1 MLIGEKIMKKIAKII
16 AVISLLFL
24 IIGIVSATDINNLQ
38 VPDGWES
45 IGGGSYHEIGDSP
58 GQGSGQNMMIQ
69 KWSDS
74 FKDEFYQN
82 NTDEQYTV
90 IEDGNHT
97 FMYIDDLN
105 QMAGGFEV
113 VEIDNE
119 KYFVDFW
126 TVDYR
131 NSEEIA
137 DASYF
142 MVQFN
147 ELNNLEPVEV

>member
-1 MLIGEKIMKKIAKII
+1 MKIWKILTII
-16 AVISLLFL
+16 TITFLL
-24 IIGIVSATDINNLQ
+24 IGIVHATDIDNLK
-38 VPDGWES
+38 VPDGWKS
-45 IGGGSYHEIGDSP
+45 LGGGSYHEEGDSA
-58 GQGSGQNMMIQ
+58 GQGSGQNMMIE

-105 QMAGGFEV
+105 QMAGCFEV

-119 KYFVDFW
+119 KYFVNFW
-126 TVDYR
+126 TVEYM

-142 MVQFN
+142 MVEFN

>member
-1 MLIGEKIMKKIAKII
+1 MMKILKILTSATIILLLIGVA
-16 AVISLLFL
+16 
-24 IIGIVSATDINNLQ
+24 SATDVNNLKC
-38 VPDGWES
+38 PDNWEAT
-45 IGGGSYHEIGDSP
+45 GGGSYHEIGDSP
-58 GQGSGQNMMIQ
+58 GQGSGQNMIIE

-74 FKDEFYQN
+74 LKDEFYQN

-105 QMAGGFEV
+105 QMAGCFEV

-126 TVDYR
+126 TVEYR

>member
-1 MLIGEKIMKKIAKII
+1 MKIWKILTII
-16 AVISLLFL
+16 TITFLL
-24 IIGIVSATDINNLQ
+24 IGIVSATDIDNLK
-38 VPDGWES
+38 VPDGWKS
-45 IGGGSYHEIGDSP
+45 IGGGSYHEEGDSA
-58 GQGSGQNMMIQ
+58 GQGSGQNMMIE

-105 QMAGGFEV
+105 QMAGCFEV

-119 KYFVDFW
+119 KYFVNFW
-126 TVDYR
+126 TVEYR

-137 DASYF
+137 DTSYF

-147 ELNNLEPVEV
+147 ELNNLEPLDI